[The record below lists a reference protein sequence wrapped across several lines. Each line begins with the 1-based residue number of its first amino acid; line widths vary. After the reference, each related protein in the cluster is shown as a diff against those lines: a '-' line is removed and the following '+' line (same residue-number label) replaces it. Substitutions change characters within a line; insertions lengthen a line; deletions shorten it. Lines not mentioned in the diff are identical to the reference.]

1 MRKSPST
8 IVKANNIIE
17 AKYKLNTR
25 EQKVLLL
32 FISMLRPDHKSGHV
46 YHTHVNEISE
56 ILNQNDAK
64 WGDAYDSFKEIV
76 TTLKSKPLHLENDK
90 ELIICNWLGSVTIV
104 KQSGE
109 IKFAFE
115 PQLEPFLFEVKKNF
129 TKYPLQNIIKLK
141 SGFSIRVYELLKQY
155 ATIGKRRFE
164 LQDLRAM
171 LGLEENAYPR
181 YYDFKRRVLLT
192 AQNELKK
199 KTDISF
205 TFKEERHGGK
215 KISSLVF
222 FITQQKQD
230 NDEELDQL
238 DISLA
243 KTAVKNSKSVEQS
256 KIQFDYSTNTD
267 TEVETDEKEVRLTK
281 RLKEFGLDDWQVQKI
296 VNEVGAEAQTGI
308 WRLINEIKMFHRD
321 GKIKGSLSGYAAKVI
336 DAKYQLKF
344 FRD

>member
-1 MRKSPST
+1 
-8 IVKANNIIE
+8 
-17 AKYKLNTR
+17 
-25 EQKVLLL
+25 
-32 FISMLRPDHKSGHV
+32 
-46 YHTHVNEISE
+46 
-56 ILNQNDAK
+56 
-64 WGDAYDSFKEIV
+64 
-76 TTLKSKPLHLENDK
+76 
-90 ELIICNWLGSVTIV
+90 
-104 KQSGE
+104 
-109 IKFAFE
+109 
-115 PQLEPFLFEVKKNF
+115 FLFEVKKNF

>member
-129 TKYPLQNIIKLK
+129 T
-141 SGFSIRVYELLKQY
+141 
-155 ATIGKRRFE
+155 
-164 LQDLRAM
+164 
-171 LGLEENAYPR
+171 
-181 YYDFKRRVLLT
+181 
-192 AQNELKK
+192 
-199 KTDISF
+199 
-205 TFKEERHGGK
+205 
-215 KISSLVF
+215 
-222 FITQQKQD
+222 
-230 NDEELDQL
+230 
-238 DISLA
+238 
-243 KTAVKNSKSVEQS
+243 
-256 KIQFDYSTNTD
+256 
-267 TEVETDEKEVRLTK
+267 
-281 RLKEFGLDDWQVQKI
+281 
-296 VNEVGAEAQTGI
+296 
-308 WRLINEIKMFHRD
+308 
-321 GKIKGSLSGYAAKVI
+321 
-336 DAKYQLKF
+336 
-344 FRD
+344 

>member
-8 IVKANNIIE
+8 VVKANNIIE

-32 FISMLRPDHKSGHV
+32 FIAMLRPDHKPGHI

-76 TTLKSKPLHLENDK
+76 TTLKSKPLHLENDR

-155 ATIGKRRFE
+155 AVIGKRKFE

-171 LGLEENAYPR
+171 LGLDESAYPR

-215 KISSLVF
+215 KITSLTF
-222 FITQQKQD
+222 FIHQQKQE
-230 NDEELDQL
+230 NEEELDQI
-238 DISLA
+238 DISF
-243 KTAVKNSKSVEQS
+243 KK
-256 KIQFDYSTNTD
+256 D
-267 TEVETDEKEVRLTK
+267 TLSAPVNEIVDTKVDEKEIRLAN
-281 RLKEFGLDDWQVQKI
+281 RLKEFGLDDWQIKKI
-296 VNEVGAEAQTGI
+296 VKEVGPDPQTGI
-308 WRLINEIKMFHRD
+308 WRLINEVKMFHRD
-321 GKIKGSLSGYAAKVI
+321 GKVKGSLSGYSAKVF
-336 DAKYQLKF
+336 DAKYQLGF
-344 FRD
+344 FKE